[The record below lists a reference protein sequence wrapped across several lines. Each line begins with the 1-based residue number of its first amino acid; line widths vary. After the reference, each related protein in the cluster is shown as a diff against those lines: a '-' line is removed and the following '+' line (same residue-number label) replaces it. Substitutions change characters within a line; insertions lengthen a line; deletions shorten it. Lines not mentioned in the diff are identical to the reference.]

1 MDSQKIQE
9 VKNEVKK
16 SSSFM
21 IFLFILFGFL
31 LITVLLI
38 AIVLISPFAVIGY
51 MFYLIFPLFKDLYR
65 INRNYKF
72 DKIELYERKYN

>member
-1 MDSQKIQE
+1 MDSQKIQN
-9 VKNEVKK
+9 VQNQIKK

-31 LITVLLI
+31 LLTVLLT
-38 AIVLISPFAVIGY
+38 AIVLISPFALIGY
-51 MFYLIFPLFKDLYR
+51 LFYVLFPFFKDLYR

-72 DKIELYERKYN
+72 DKLELYER